1 MGQGEGIREHYICHN
16 VHVMDRSSFWGPE
29 PPDWDAWGPGSLG
42 QGSGEVGTV
51 RWGPLQGLLTLPL
64 PNSLTLD
71 HLDHP
76 PHLESGTGNIFASC
90 IASLKKNS
98 ISTHLSSPLYVLL
111 YFYIGKLLTFWW
123 RQHFHVNF
131 PPWSS
136 CLMHSCFPHV
146 REKAIRR
153 VSLAIIFP
161 YWVT

>member
-1 MGQGEGIREHYICHN
+1 MCMLWIGPHSEAQNPLTGTPEGLAPW
-16 VHVMDRSSFWGPE
+16 DRALEKLALSDG
-29 PPDWDAWGPGSLG
+29 G
-42 QGSGEVGTV
+42 
-51 RWGPLQGLLTLPL
+51 LQGLLTLPL